1 MYITKILKFKI
12 EEKEE
17 KKKSKTVIL
26 FCILSSLSLFAY
38 VHIAIIIMCI

>member
-17 KKKSKTVIL
+17 KKKSKLWFFSVFFPVFLYLHMFT
-26 FCILSSLSLFAY
+26 
-38 VHIAIIIMCI
+38 